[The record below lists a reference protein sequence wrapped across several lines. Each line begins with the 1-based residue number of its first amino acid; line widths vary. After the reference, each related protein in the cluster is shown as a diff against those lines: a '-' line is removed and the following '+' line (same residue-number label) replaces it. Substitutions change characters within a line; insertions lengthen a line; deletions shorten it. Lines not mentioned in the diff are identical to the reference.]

1 MKYDTEKH
9 KLVMLPLEIKN
20 ELDEVIIKLVQEK
33 INNGEKKLKVTYSNA
48 IKELLDNYN
57 QSKK

>member
-20 ELDEVIIKLVQEK
+20 ELDEIIIKLVQEK